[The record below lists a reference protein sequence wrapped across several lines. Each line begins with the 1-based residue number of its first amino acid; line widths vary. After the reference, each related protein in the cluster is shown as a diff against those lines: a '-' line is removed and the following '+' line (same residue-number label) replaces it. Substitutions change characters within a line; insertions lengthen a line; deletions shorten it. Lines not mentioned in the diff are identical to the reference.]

1 MSYVRYQKSLLA
13 NGDFEMG
20 GSFESLLGN
29 GTGTTAHESRWRE
42 VSIVVGKWRIEMGEV
57 SSHLWKMGPVLS
69 DRGKFWFD

>member
-42 VSIVVGKWRIEMGEV
+42 VSIVVGKWRIEMGGSFESFV
-57 SSHLWKMGPVLS
+57 ENGTGTL
-69 DRGKFWFD
+69 R